1 VRRRRPLL
9 FPLTIALAVIAAALV
24 LTRSWWLPALGWAL
38 VRDEGPAK
46 ADIAVVL
53 GGDLWGNRIKK
64 GGDLVRQGYV
74 PAALVSGPPGF
85 YDQHESEPE
94 IAYAVRQGYPRQYF
108 IAFPDEARST
118 QDEAAMILP
127 ELRRRNVH
135 RVLVVTSDY
144 HSRRA
149 GRIFRAA
156 ERTLGGGIEILMVA
170 TPDTEFHPDS
180 WWRSRQGQ
188 KIAFMEW
195 TKTLSSAIGF

>member
-9 FPLTIALAVIAAALV
+9 FPLAIALVAIAATLAL
-24 LTRSWWLPALGWAL
+24 TSSWWLPALGWAL

-46 ADIAVVL
+46 ADLAVVL
-53 GGDLWGNRIKK
+53 AGDFWGNRIKR
-64 GGDLVRQGYV
+64 GGELVRQGYV
-74 PAALVSGPPGF
+74 PAALVSGPPGV
-85 YDQHESEPE
+85 YGQHESDLE
-94 IAYAVRQGYPRQYF
+94 IAYAVRQGYPSQYF

-127 ELRRRNVH
+127 ELQRRHAH

-149 GRIFRAA
+149 ARVFRAE
-156 ERTLGGGIEILMVA
+156 ERTLGGGIEIRMVA
-170 TPDTEFHPDS
+170 TPDQEFHPDS

-195 TKTLSSAIGF
+195 SKTLSSAIGF

>member
-1 VRRRRPLL
+1 
-9 FPLTIALAVIAAALV
+9 VIAAALV
-24 LTRSWWLPALGWAL
+24 LTRSWWLPGLGWAL
-38 VRDEGPAK
+38 VRDEVPAK

-64 GGDLVRQGYV
+64 AGDLVRQGYV

-85 YDQHESEPE
+85 YDQHECEPE
-94 IAYAVRQGYPRQYF
+94 IAYAVRHGYPPQYF

-118 QDEAAMILP
+118 QDEATMILP

-135 RVLVVTSDY
+135 RVLLVTSDY

-156 ERTLGGGIEILMVA
+156 ERSLGGGIEIRMVA
-170 TPDTEFHPDS
+170 TPDKEFHPDS
-180 WWRSRQGQ
+180 WWQSRQGR

-195 TKTLSSAIGF
+195 SKTLSSAIGF

>member
-1 VRRRRPLL
+1 MRRRRPLL
-9 FPLTIALAVIAAALV
+9 FPLTVALVVIAAALF

-85 YDQHESEPE
+85 YDEHECEPE
-94 IAYAVRQGYPRQYF
+94 IAYAVRHGYPAQYF

-135 RVLVVTSDY
+135 RVLLVTSDY
-144 HSRRA
+144 HSGRA

-156 ERTLGGGIEILMVA
+156 ERTLGGGIEIRMVA
-170 TPDTEFHPDS
+170 TPDKEFHPDS

-195 TKTLSSAIGF
+195 SKTLSSAIGF

>member
-9 FPLTIALAVIAAALV
+9 VPFAIVLFAIAATLAL
-24 LTRSWWLPALGWAL
+24 TSSWWLPALGWAL

-46 ADIAVVL
+46 ADLAVVL
-53 GGDLWGNRIKK
+53 GGDFWGNRIVK
-64 GGDLVRQGYV
+64 GGELVRQGYV
-74 PAALVSGPPGF
+74 PAALVSGPPGV
-85 YDQHESEPE
+85 YGQHESDLE
-94 IAYAVRQGYPRQYF
+94 IAYAVRQGYPSQYF

-118 QDEAAMILP
+118 QDEAVMILP
-127 ELRRRNVH
+127 ELQRRHVR

-149 GRIFRAA
+149 ARVFRAE
-156 ERTLGGGIEILMVA
+156 ERTLGGGIEIRMVA
-170 TPDTEFHPDS
+170 TPDQEFHPDS

-195 TKTLSSAIGF
+195 SKTLSSAIGF

>member
-24 LTRSWWLPALGWAL
+24 LIRSWWLPALGWAL

>member
-9 FPLTIALAVIAAALV
+9 FPLTIALVVIAAVLV

-85 YDQHESEPE
+85 YDQHECEPE
-94 IAYAVRQGYPRQYF
+94 IAYAVRQGYPPQYF

-127 ELRRRNVH
+127 ELRRRDVH

-156 ERTLGGGIEILMVA
+156 ERTLGGGIEIRMVA
-170 TPDTEFHPDS
+170 TPDKEFQPDS